1 LADFRKILKYQ
12 ILMKIRPMGTE
23 LFLADGQTHD
33 EASSRFFAILRTR
46 LDTGDKTTGY
56 RNLRV
61 NDMLRVAAGGNK
73 LPPFV
78 ILNRKTL
85 TKEHFCEDVI
95 VCALKMRG

>member
-1 LADFRKILKYQ
+1 
-12 ILMKIRPMGTE
+12 MKIRLVGAE

-46 LDTGDKTTGY
+46 LDTGDKNTGY
-56 RNLRV
+56 GNLRV
-61 NDMLRVAAGGNK
+61 NAMPCVTAGGNK

-78 ILNRKTL
+78 ILNRKTS